1 MIRIEIEKFLNFL
14 NIYIKVLFRISIFWI
29 NNINWMKYETWI
41 FEKNYNINEII
52 EEWKNQSSQKQVFV
66 VKLK

>member
-29 NNINWMKYETWI
+29 NNIN
-41 FEKNYNINEII
+41 
-52 EEWKNQSSQKQVFV
+52 
-66 VKLK
+66 

>member
-52 EEWKNQSSQKQVFV
+52 DEWKNQSSQKQVFV

>member
-1 MIRIEIEKFLNFL
+1 
-14 NIYIKVLFRISIFWI
+14 
-29 NNINWMKYETWI
+29 MKYETWI

-52 EEWKNQSSQKQVFV
+52 DEWKNQSSQKQVFV